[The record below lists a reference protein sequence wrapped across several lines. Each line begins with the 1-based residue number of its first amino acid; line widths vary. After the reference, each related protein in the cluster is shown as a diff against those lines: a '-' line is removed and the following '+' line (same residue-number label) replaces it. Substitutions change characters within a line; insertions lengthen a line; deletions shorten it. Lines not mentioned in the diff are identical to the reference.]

1 MLPWRMLVVNANN
14 YPGKTFMVDIPFVL
28 PRKND
33 SYNARTKGGSSHTV
47 TIEQLGLNRYV

>member
-47 TIEQLGLNRYV
+47 TIELGLNRYV